1 MACFEGASHSS
12 DQKTFTQQDIGLPQ
26 NSSKLSITPAL
37 VKQPGEKF
45 PRLSMAAQVK
55 NMQGCILKE
64 RLREER
70 LLEVPLQGGKKAIV
84 RLVLLQIEF

>member
-1 MACFEGASHSS
+1 M
-12 DQKTFTQQDIGLPQ
+12 
-26 NSSKLSITPAL
+26 
-37 VKQPGEKF
+37 KQSGERF
-45 PRLSMAAQVK
+45 PSLSMAAQVK

-70 LLEVPLQGGKKAIV
+70 LPEVPLQGGKKAIV